1 MMEKIYSMEKENKEN
16 RSGHPNIR
24 KKKIV
29 FKTKN
34 ITRDKEGHFFNGK
47 NVNPSRR

>member
-24 KKKIV
+24 KKK
-29 FKTKN
+29 N
-34 ITRDKEGHFFNGK
+34 
-47 NVNPSRR
+47 SL